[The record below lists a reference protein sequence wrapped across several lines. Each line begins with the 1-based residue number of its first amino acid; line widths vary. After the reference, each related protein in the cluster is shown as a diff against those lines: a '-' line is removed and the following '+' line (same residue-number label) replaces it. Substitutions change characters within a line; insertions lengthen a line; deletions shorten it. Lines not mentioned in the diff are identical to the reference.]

1 MDSDS
6 SPHPID
12 EYDDIG
18 RENRIRNLAVK
29 LLLANLVLAGL
40 AAFGALAHPFLG
52 GIIALSAVYVS
63 ARLVLDEV
71 YAVARLTYD
80 AAQAEGDA

>member
-12 EYDDIG
+12 QYDDIG
-18 RENRIRNLAVK
+18 RANRIRNPAVK
-29 LLLANLVLAGL
+29 LLLANLLLAGL

-52 GIIALSAVYVS
+52 GIIALSAVYVT
-63 ARLVLDEV
+63 ARLVLDAV
-71 YAVARLTYD
+71 YVVAELTYD
-80 AAQAEGDA
+80 AAQAEADA